1 MYKGENMK
9 TSCEVTLKIPEDVLR
24 KLIIVSE
31 SENRSLNNQILLLA
45 RNSIAYFERAKTKIT
60 PKQMAE
66 VDISEYKTEKD
77 D

>member
-1 MYKGENMK
+1 MK
-9 TSCEVTLKIPEDVLR
+9 SGYEITVKIPEDVLR
-24 KLIIVSE
+24 KLIVVSE

-45 RNSIAYFERAKTKIT
+45 RNSISYFERAKSKIT

-66 VDISEYKTEKD
+66 VDISEYKAEKD